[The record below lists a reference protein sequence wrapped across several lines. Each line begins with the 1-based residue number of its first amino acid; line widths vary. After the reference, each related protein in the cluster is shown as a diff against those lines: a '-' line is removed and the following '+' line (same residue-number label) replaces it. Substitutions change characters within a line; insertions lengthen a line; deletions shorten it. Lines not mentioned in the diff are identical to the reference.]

1 MPPMFIRSKDE
12 ALAALS
18 EILELP
24 ERRDQIVQS
33 TVKVAVCLDPEA
45 RHFMIDVQAGI
56 LGGGLEALRHRRQEA
71 LSRLSETQVRRR
83 APGVDV
89 RKDPLLDE
97 IGTALDLLRMVDI
110 LSEVFPAASSRH
122 PRWELARFIHENE
135 SWTREAIEAG
145 LRRRG
150 KPQHAALEEKVLARI
165 EERKPWW
172 PEWADSMRQACAHYA
187 KTLARGSGVHP
198 AANDPEVLFQVI
210 AMSEERA
217 RAMLK
222 SITGTSDEVME
233 YLSGIRA
240 RIDLVMT
247 AQEESRA

>member
-1 MPPMFIRSKDE
+1 MFIRTRDE
-12 ALAALS
+12 AMAALS

-24 ERRDQIVQS
+24 ERRDQIVQA
-33 TVKVAVCLDPEA
+33 TVRVAVCLDPEA
-45 RHFMIDVQAGI
+45 RDFMLDVQAGI
-56 LGGGLEALRHRRQEA
+56 IGGGLDALRRRREEALA
-71 LSRLSETQVRRR
+71 RLSETQVRRR

-110 LSEVFPAASSRH
+110 LVEVFPAAGRGH

-135 SWTREAIEAG
+135 SWTREAVEAG

-150 KPQHAALEEKVLARI
+150 RPEHGPLEAKVLARI

-172 PEWADSMRQACAHYA
+172 PEWADSLRQACIHYVRELSRA
-187 KTLARGSGVHP
+187 ADVHP
-198 AANDPEVLFQVI
+198 AANDPEILFHVI

-217 RAMLK
+217 RRMLTC
-222 SITGTSDEVME
+222 ITGTSDEVKGF
-233 YLSGIRA
+233 LSGIRA

-247 AQEESRA
+247 AQKEAGP